1 MRETSLCLSLFN
13 NVNIEAE
20 EARLRS
26 LMRLSVR
33 KKKHNR
39 ASLVRLA
46 VND

>member
-26 LMRLSVR
+26 LMRLGAR
-33 KKKHNR
+33 KKKLNR
-39 ASLVRLA
+39 ASLM
-46 VND
+46 